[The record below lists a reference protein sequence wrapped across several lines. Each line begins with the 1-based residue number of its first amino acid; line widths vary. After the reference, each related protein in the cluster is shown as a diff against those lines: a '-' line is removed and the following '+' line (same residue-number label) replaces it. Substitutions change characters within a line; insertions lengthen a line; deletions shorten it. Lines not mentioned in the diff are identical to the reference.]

1 MNEAYVE
8 HMVARKQNP
17 LAKVLKV
24 ACIALAVLLCAIAFT
39 IATLWYLL
47 IPAVLLGIV
56 AYFFIPRLDVEFE
69 YLYLDKEIT
78 IDKIFSKDTRK
89 RAMVVDLNKM
99 EFMAPYSSHELDSYK
114 SRKVAEKDFSSREA
128 DSKPYAIVYHDA
140 SGDEL
145 ILIEPNDEMLKLIRQ
160 VFPRKVLG
168 Y

>member
-8 HMVARKQNP
+8 HMVARRQNP

-24 ACIALAVLLCAIAFT
+24 VAIALAVILCLIGFT
-39 IATLWYLL
+39 IMNFWYLV
-47 IPAVLLGIV
+47 PAVILGIV
-56 AYFFIPRLDVEFE
+56 IYFFIPRLDVEFE

-78 IDKIFSKDTRK
+78 IDKIFSKETRK

-99 EFMAPYSSHELDSYK
+99 EFMAPYNSHELDSYK
-114 SRKVAEKDFSSREA
+114 SRKVPVKDFSSKEEG
-128 DSKPYAIVYHDA
+128 SKPYAIAYRDQ
-140 SGDEL
+140 SGDAL

-160 VFPRKVLG
+160 VFPRKVLD